1 MGKIVDLFVMVIE
14 AKQSISLLQLRRT
27 PIEQQQ
33 RQAALIN
40 NLNKQAAERKLSAC
54 CSYHLD
60 QQIENTDSSNSH
72 AERNSGKL
80 QNMFCVEM
88 RIQNRTE
95 RSGYQS
101 RTSLSNKRRTKKNFL
116 EVRIRNWA
124 QSIVI
129 CYAKSEP
136 RRNCG
141 GNEHFASVC
150 KRLKTAS
157 FSGAGRAA
165 NRGRVRRV
173 SLIDEK
179 PDKSEYSIYERGI
192 SFRSRRSINI
202 CA

>member
-54 CSYHLD
+54 WSYHLD

-72 AERNSGKL
+72 AERSSGKL

-101 RTSLSNKRRTKKNFL
+101 RTSLSNKRKTKKKL
-116 EVRIRNWA
+116 
-124 QSIVI
+124 
-129 CYAKSEP
+129 P
-136 RRNCG
+136 
-141 GNEHFASVC
+141 
-150 KRLKTAS
+150 
-157 FSGAGRAA
+157 
-165 NRGRVRRV
+165 
-173 SLIDEK
+173 
-179 PDKSEYSIYERGI
+179 
-192 SFRSRRSINI
+192 
-202 CA
+202 